1 MATSKTRTT
10 TTTTRRT
17 TSRAPGKTP
26 KGGDVEVVEEAG
38 GMDLDTGI
46 GIVTTLLLIA
56 ALLLLDFELGK
67 NLGAGIV
74 FKPPPHPRGCYPG
87 GGRGFD
93 GRAPRPFRTRAPRAA
108 LDRPR
113 RSDRLRP
120 SSRAQDGRAAQPPA
134 RHSGAQMPWTVE
146 SAAKGG
152 GDAPHFA

>member
-56 ALLLLDFELGK
+56 ALLFLDFELGK

-74 FKPPPHPRGCYPG
+74 FKP
-87 GGRGFD
+87 
-93 GRAPRPFRTRAPRAA
+93 
-108 LDRPR
+108 
-113 RSDRLRP
+113 
-120 SSRAQDGRAAQPPA
+120 
-134 RHSGAQMPWTVE
+134 
-146 SAAKGG
+146 
-152 GDAPHFA
+152 